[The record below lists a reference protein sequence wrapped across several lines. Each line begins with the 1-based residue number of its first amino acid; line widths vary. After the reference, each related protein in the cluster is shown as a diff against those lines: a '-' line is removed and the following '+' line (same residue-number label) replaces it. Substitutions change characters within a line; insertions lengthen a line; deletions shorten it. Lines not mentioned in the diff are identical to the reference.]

1 MVKLLIKK
9 QLREIFRGWFVNQK
23 TNQRRSKA
31 GVIGFLLL
39 FVVLMVGVLGG
50 IFTVLSFSPPSRGR
64 SRRRAWAG
72 CTFRS

>member
-9 QLREIFRGWFVNQK
+9 QLREIFRSWFVNQK

-39 FVVLMVGVLGG
+39 FVVMMNQDIQRF
-50 IFTVLSFSPPSRGR
+50 IFGN
-64 SRRRAWAG
+64 W
-72 CTFRS
+72 